1 MSQMQIFNHSEFQ
14 QIRMVEVD
22 GKPHFVGVD
31 VARTL
36 EYAKPSQA
44 IIDHCKGIRKLGIP
58 SQGGIQETNIIP
70 EGDIYRLVIKAADQ
84 SRNPEIKEKAERFE
98 RWIFEEI
105 LPSIRSTGSYNSQ
118 NQFRLPQTFAEA
130 LEGYAA
136 QLRISEAL
144 DNERK
149 QLASK
154 IEADRPMVIFAE
166 SLQVSTDSI
175 LIGELAKLLKQNGI
189 DIGGTRLF
197 KQLREDGYLMSK
209 GDQYN
214 MPTQRSMDLKI
225 MEIKAGTRG
234 GSDGAVHITR
244 TTKITG
250 KGQIYFINKFKNS
263 LQLVQ

>member
-1 MSQMQIFNHSEFQ
+1 MKLVFIDNKRIVTDSITVAETFNKEHKHILRDIRELECSAEFAQ
-14 QIRMVEVD
+14 SNFGLSD
-22 GKPHFVGVD
+22 YTDSTG
-31 VARTL
+31 
-36 EYAKPSQA
+36 
-44 IIDHCKGIRKLGIP
+44 RKLPKYLITQDGF
-58 SQGGIQETNIIP
+58 SF
-70 EGDIYRLVIKAADQ
+70 LVMGYTGKEAA
-84 SRNPEIKEKAERFE
+84 RFKEMYINEFNRMRDELNK
-98 RWIFEEI
+98 
-105 LPSIRSTGSYNSQ
+105 P
-118 NQFRLPQTFAEA
+118 QFRLPQTFAEA

-149 QLASK
+149 QLAAK
-154 IEADRPMVIFAE
+154 IETDRPMVIFAE

-197 KQLREDGYLMSK
+197 KQLREEGYLMSK

-234 GSDGAVHITR
+234 GSNGEVHITR

-250 KGQIYFINKFKNS
+250 KGQIYFINKFKDA
-263 LQLVQ
+263 LQLVK

>member
-1 MSQMQIFNHSEFQ
+1 MTLVFIDNKRIVTDSITVAETFGKEHKHILRDIRELECSHEFTQ
-14 QIRMVEVD
+14 SNFGLSD
-22 GKPHFVGVD
+22 YTDPTG
-31 VARTL
+31 
-36 EYAKPSQA
+36 
-44 IIDHCKGIRKLGIP
+44 RKLPKYLITQDGF
-58 SQGGIQETNIIP
+58 SF
-70 EGDIYRLVIKAADQ
+70 LVMGYTGKEAA
-84 SRNPEIKEKAERFE
+84 RFKEMYIGEFNRMRDELNK
-98 RWIFEEI
+98 
-105 LPSIRSTGSYNSQ
+105 P
-118 NQFRLPQTFAEA
+118 QFRLPQTFAEA

-149 QLASK
+149 QLAAK
-154 IEADRPMVIFAE
+154 IETDRPLVLYAE
-166 SLQVSTDSI
+166 SVQVSSDSI

-197 KQLREDGYLMSK
+197 KLLREEGYLMSK

-225 MEIKAGTRG
+225 MEIKSGTRG

-250 KGQIYFINKFKNS
+250 KGQIYFVKKFKN
-263 LQLVQ
+263 LTLAH